1 MKDFNFGEASSFS
14 SAIVLKSNFGAI
26 IFQGF
31 CLASKN
37 IFFKEQPS
45 MAEFVSLLKSVCCSL
60 LEAIYW
66 KDVLKKIFGIF
77 SGKQPCSC
85 VINKIKLHNN
95 IFKSHLFV

>member
-1 MKDFNFGEASSFS
+1 MKDFSFGEASSFS

-45 MAEFVSLLKSVCCSL
+45 IAEFVSLLKSVRCSL
-60 LEAIYW
+60 LEAIY
-66 KDVLKKIFGIF
+66 
-77 SGKQPCSC
+77 
-85 VINKIKLHNN
+85 
-95 IFKSHLFV
+95 

>member
-14 SAIVLKSNFGAI
+14 SAILLKSNFCEI

-45 MAEFVSLLKSVCCSL
+45 MAEFVSLLKSVRCSL
-60 LEAIYW
+60 LEAIY
-66 KDVLKKIFGIF
+66 
-77 SGKQPCSC
+77 
-85 VINKIKLHNN
+85 
-95 IFKSHLFV
+95 

>member
-14 SAIVLKSNFGAI
+14 SAIALKSNFGAI
-26 IFQGF
+26 ILQGF

-37 IFFKEQPS
+37 IIFKEQPS
-45 MAEFVSLLKSVCCSL
+45 MAKFVSLLKSVSCSL
-60 LEAIYW
+60 LEVIYW
-66 KDVLKKIFGIF
+66 KDVLEKIFGVF
-77 SGKQPCSC
+77 SGKQPFSC